1 MAGRINIIIGGLL
14 TGLVVLGALVSL
26 FWLPHDPN
34 AMNFGVQLTGPSASN
49 WLGADHY
56 GRDLFS
62 RLLVGA
68 RGTLYVG
75 FISVGIALSIGGLL
89 GAVAGYVGGLVGE
102 AIMRV
107 VDVLYA
113 FPAILMALLL
123 AAIYQPGTITAMV
136 AIGIAT
142 VPIFARLMRSSVISL
157 RELEFVEAG
166 RALGAGHARL
176 LWKHVVPGAMSPIVV
191 QVSLSLS
198 VAVLAEA
205 ALSFLGLG
213 TPPQT
218 PSWGSMLRESQ
229 SFLQMSAYPAL
240 VPGIAIMLTVLGLS
254 LLGDGLRDLL
264 DKRSS

>member
-1 MAGRINIIIGGLL
+1 NIVVGGLL
-14 TGLVVLGALVSL
+14 TGLVILGALVSL
-26 FWLPHDPN
+26 FWLPYDPN
-34 AMNFGVQLTGPSASN
+34 AMNFGVQLSGPSTSN

-142 VPIFARLMRSSVISL
+142 VPIFARLMRS
-157 RELEFVEAG
+157 
-166 RALGAGHARL
+166 
-176 LWKHVVPGAMSPIVV
+176 
-191 QVSLSLS
+191 
-198 VAVLAEA
+198 
-205 ALSFLGLG
+205 
-213 TPPQT
+213 
-218 PSWGSMLRESQ
+218 
-229 SFLQMSAYPAL
+229 
-240 VPGIAIMLTVLGLS
+240 
-254 LLGDGLRDLL
+254 
-264 DKRSS
+264 